1 MLDEARPEFALDACR
16 RQKSVVIYS
25 NSTLALVEF
34 ISARV
39 KCG

>member
-1 MLDEARPEFALDACR
+1 MFDEARTEFALDARR

-25 NSTLALVEF
+25 NSTLASVNF

-39 KCG
+39 KCD